1 MQDGKLS
8 INVHICGRNFA
19 LKIDPVH
26 EERVRQAAKTVN
38 EKVRDFR
45 EKFQDNDDQD
55 FLSMAALGATIEL
68 LEAKE
73 SKDESHLMATVNE
86 QIVRIDQELAE

>member
-45 EKFQDNDDQD
+45 
-55 FLSMAALGATIEL
+55 
-68 LEAKE
+68 
-73 SKDESHLMATVNE
+73 
-86 QIVRIDQELAE
+86 